1 MKGFCHKRPLKTG
14 SFTVGQDTA
23 EAIQKI
29 ITVGI
34 IEKNLSSIISPHND
48 MV

>member
-1 MKGFCHKRPLKTG
+1 MRLSLIKPHLTGVG
-14 SFTVGQDTA
+14 SFTVGQDTT

-34 IEKNLSSIISPHND
+34 IEKNLFFD
-48 MV
+48 